1 MAPLLLEFD
10 NKLPSSIFTGENI
23 FGVNGNPIKIILV
36 HGKSK
41 KLVTVGPLSVGKV
54 EIVALDG
61 DFGHD
66 KQEKYWTEC
75 DFSKSILR
83 EREGRPPLLTGELS
97 FNLQDGVGC
106 LKGVIFTDHS
116 SWIRSRRFRLGARI
130 INQSPTEARIREAVS
145 EGFIVR
151 DRNGKCVS

>member
-10 NKLPSSIFTGENI
+10 NKLPSTIFTGENI

-75 DFSKSILR
+75 DFRNSIIC
-83 EREGRPPLLTGELS
+83 GRKGRSPLLIGELS

-106 LKGVIFTDHS
+106 LKGVTFTDHPF
-116 SWIRSRRFRLGARI
+116 WTRHRRVRLGARI

-145 EGFIVR
+145 EGFIVKH
-151 DRNGKCVS
+151 RNGKCVS